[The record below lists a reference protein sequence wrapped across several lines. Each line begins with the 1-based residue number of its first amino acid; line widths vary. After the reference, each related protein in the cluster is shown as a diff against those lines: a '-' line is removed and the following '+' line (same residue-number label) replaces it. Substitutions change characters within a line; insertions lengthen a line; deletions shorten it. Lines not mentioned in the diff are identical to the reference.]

1 MKVSV
6 FERAQRYVSKMEAAI
21 SGGGG
26 HQATFDVAKALVDG
40 FALST
45 DDALAILREYN
56 ARCSPPWSE
65 AQLVHKVRS
74 IKCSTGYLLNGKE
87 DQAPRESSGR
97 APVVPAAPVA
107 PLVYHPEKLEAFAGA
122 LAREV
127 DAAWLANRS
136 VIDPSTCTT
145 DEFLRALYNPERGEK
160 VLIFLNEYSQGEAV
174 WPDDRKLPV
183 SGAHG
188 VWYLAQPV
196 TGTYRP
202 NPRSNPPGKPSR
214 RIKECVLSWRYLVLE
229 SDEAPP
235 RHWLGA
241 VVQLPLKIAA
251 IYTSGSRSV
260 HVLVRVDCRT
270 NEEWDRKKAELLEG
284 IVALGA
290 CRGSLS
296 GVRLTRLPNCLREG
310 KSVEVKDEANQ
321 ETMKRYQAFDRPQL
335 QKLLYLC
342 PDPSARP
349 ICQMIARRE
358 VLAHLEGSVKS
369 LGTTISREPVDVM
382 RGWQR
387 RFAHFSGQSKKCA
400 AAARDLEELIV
411 LQEESKGVAK

>member
-26 HQATFDVAKALVDG
+26 HQATFDVAKVLVDG

-56 ARCSPPWSE
+56 ARCAPPWTE

-74 IKCSTGYLLNGKE
+74 IKSSTGYLLSGKE
-87 DQAPRESSGR
+87 DYVPRESSS
-97 APVVPAAPVA
+97 PLPPVPAPA
-107 PLVYHPEKLEAFAGA
+107 PLVYQPEKLEAFAGP

-136 VIDPSTCTT
+136 VLDPSLCTT
-145 DEFLRALYNPERGEK
+145 DEFLRALYHPERGEK

-241 VVQLPLKIAA
+241 VVQLPLKISA

-310 KSVEVKDEANQ
+310 KSVEVKDKMNQ
-321 ETMKRYQAFDRPQL
+321 EKTMKRYQPFDRPQL

-342 PDPSARP
+342 PEPSARP
-349 ICQMIARRE
+349 ICQMIARRD
-358 VLAHLEGSVKS
+358 VLAHLEESIKS
-369 LGTTISREPVDVM
+369 LGTKIHLESLDGM
-382 RGWQR
+382 LAWQR
-387 RFAHFSGQSKKCA
+387 RFAHFSGQSKQCA
-400 AAARDLEELIV
+400 KAARDLEELIG
-411 LQEESKGVAK
+411 LQEAAVGGAK

>member
-1 MKVSV
+1 MSKVSV
-6 FERAQRYVSKMEAAI
+6 FERAQRYVAKMDAAV

-40 FALST
+40 FSLST

-56 ARCSPPWSE
+56 TRCAPPWTE

-74 IKCSTGYLLNGKE
+74 IKSSTGYLLSGKE
-87 DQAPRESSGR
+87 DYVPRESSS
-97 APVVPAAPVA
+97 PVPPVPAPA
-107 PLVYHPEKLEAFAGA
+107 PLVYQPEKLEAFAGKY
-122 LAREV
+122 AREV
-127 DAAWLANRS
+127 DAVWLANRS
-136 VIDPSTCTT
+136 VLDPSVCST
-145 DEFLRALYNPERGEK
+145 DEYLRALYHPERGER
-160 VLIFLNEYSQGEAV
+160 VLIFQNEYSQGEVV
-174 WPDDRKLPV
+174 WPEDKHLPV
-183 SGAHG
+183 TGPHG

-214 RIKECVLSWRYLVLE
+214 RIKECVLAWRYLVLE

-260 HVLVRVDCRT
+260 HVLVRVDCPT

-310 KSVEVKDEANQ
+310 KTVEVKDEFNQ
-321 ETMKRYQAFDRPQL
+321 EKTMKKYQAFDRPQL
-335 QKLLYLC
+335 QKLLYVC
-342 PDPSARP
+342 PDPSPRP
-349 ICQMIARRE
+349 INHLIARRD
-358 VLAHLEGSVKS
+358 VLATLEGSIKS
-369 LGTTISREPVDVM
+369 LAVTLAGESVSVM
-382 RGWQR
+382 RGWHR
-387 RFAHFSGQSKKCA
+387 RFTHFAGQSKKCA
-400 AAARDLEELIV
+400 AAARDLQELIE
-411 LQEESKGVAK
+411 LQEAAGGAL